1 MVTDIMCCCNSHVTN
16 HVTLKENFYNP
27 LFFPN
32 DLSDR
37 FEILH
42 VHIALGSSKAKK
54 PSVLW
59 QTDIEA
65 IFVVGVKPL
74 GPYVWI
80 ET

>member
-1 MVTDIMCCCNSHVTN
+1 MTS
-16 HVTLKENFYNP
+16 HVTLKGKFYNP

-42 VHIALGSSKAKK
+42 VHIAFGSSKAKK

-59 QTDIEA
+59 QTVIDA
-65 IFVVGVKPL
+65 IFVVKGMPL
-74 GPYVWI
+74 GPYVRI